1 MKNKDIDIK
10 NYSKNFPNSK
20 KVYIEGSQ
28 KNIQVPMRM
37 IEQTTTKLD
46 NFIKINEPI
55 YVYDT
60 TGSYTDTDYNIDIEK
75 GLNLTRKE
83 WIDARFVNVIF
94 QKTLNLKQTSLV

>member
-75 GLNLTRKE
+75 GLNFTRKE
-83 WIDARFVNVIF
+83 WIDARFDTQVCERNF
-94 QKTLNLKQTSLV
+94 PKKR